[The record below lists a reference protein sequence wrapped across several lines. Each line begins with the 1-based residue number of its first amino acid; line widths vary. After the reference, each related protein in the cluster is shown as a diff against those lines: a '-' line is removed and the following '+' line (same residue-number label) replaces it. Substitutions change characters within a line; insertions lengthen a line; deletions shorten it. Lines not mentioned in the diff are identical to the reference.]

1 MGWDHLEVV
10 VVPGSNPCLGFFIS
24 FLRMES
30 LKFLL
35 VVARNS

>member
-10 VVPGSNPCLGFFIS
+10 VVPGSNPGLGIFIS
-24 FLRMES
+24 FLRIES
-30 LKFLL
+30 LIFSL